1 MQITFDPHIA
11 NECDETLCI
20 IAQAQPDVVRMWLID
35 YNEDQDSETAQPDT
49 AQSVKAA
56 VAEVMR
62 ADTAPAQPETAQP
75 ETAPT
80 WTPDLAQPET
90 AQPETATA
98 QPETD
103 CHGMVHDGTIHSTPA
118 SKNADGSWRAKRGHK
133 EAYEAAIAA
142 ATCNDAPTPAP
153 APQGMPMPNP
163 ASAAPAT
170 PPAPIDYKTM
180 AERFMAKMADPD
192 GLPDEYEAIY
202 AALSIGYD
210 DLETNQTS
218 IARLSAYMDA
228 VDNGDDHDGCVR
240 HAMSADQ

>member
-1 MQITFDPHIA
+1 MQITFDPHNAQDRAAIA
-11 NECDETLCI
+11 FMLGTT
-20 IAQAQPDVVRMWLID
+20 APAAQPD
-35 YNEDQDSETAQPDT
+35 TAQPDT
-49 AQSVKAA
+49 AQP
-56 VAEVMR
+56 
-62 ADTAPAQPETAQP
+62 DTAQP
-75 ETAPT
+75 ETAPEH
-80 WTPDLAQPET
+80 PAGD
-90 AQPETATA
+90 
-98 QPETD
+98 TD
-103 CHGMVHDGTIHSTPA
+103 CHGMVHDDTIHSTPA
-118 SKNADGSWRAKRGHK
+118 SKNADGSWRAKRGQK

-142 ATCNDAPTPAP
+142 ATPTPTPTPTP
-153 APQGMPMPNP
+153 APQGMPMPQP

-192 GLPDEYEAIY
+192 GLPAEYEAIY

-210 DLETNQTS
+210 DLETNQTN

>member
-1 MQITFDPHIA
+1 MQITFDPHNA
-11 NECDETLCI
+11 QECDETLGF
-20 IAQAQPDVVRMWLID
+20 IAQAQPCVVKMWLID
-35 YNEDQDSETAQPDT
+35 YNESQDADTPRAQTAQPDT
-49 AQSVKAA
+49 AQPDTAQPDTA
-56 VAEVMR
+56 QPDTAQPDT
-62 ADTAPAQPETAQP
+62 AQPDTAPAQPD
-75 ETAPT
+75 TAP
-80 WTPDLAQPET
+80 
-90 AQPETATA
+90 A

-103 CHGMVHDGTIHSTPA
+103 CHGMTHDDAIHSTPA
-118 SKNADGSWRAKRGHK
+118 SKNADGSWRAKRGQK

-142 ATCNDAPTPAP
+142 ATGKDAPAP
-153 APQGMPMPNP
+153 APASMPMPQP

-192 GLPDEYEAIY
+192 GLPAEYEAIY
-202 AALSIGYD
+202 TALSIGYD

-240 HAMSADQ
+240 HAMSA

>member
-1 MQITFDPHIA
+1 MQITFDPHSAQDCATIA
-11 NECDETLCI
+11 RLLGTAAPTPADT
-20 IAQAQPDVVRMWLID
+20 APD
-35 YNEDQDSETAQPDT
+35 QPDT
-49 AQSVKAA
+49 ATEQP
-56 VAEVMR
+56 
-62 ADTAPAQPETAQP
+62 DTAPAQTAEP

-80 WTPDLAQPET
+80 QPDT
-90 AQPETATA
+90 G
-98 QPETD
+98 ETD
-103 CHGMVHDGTIHSTPA
+103 CHGMTHDDAIHSTPA
-118 SKNADGSWRAKRGHK
+118 SKNADGSWRAKRGQK

-142 ATCNDAPTPAP
+142 ATGKDAPAP
-153 APQGMPMPNP
+153 APQGMPVPQP

-192 GLPDEYEAIY
+192 GLPAEYEAIY
-202 AALSIGYD
+202 TALSIGYD

-240 HAMSADQ
+240 HAMSAA

>member
-1 MQITFDPHIA
+1 MQITFDPHNVQECATIA
-11 NECDETLCI
+11 RLLGTTAPAAQPET
-20 IAQAQPDVVRMWLID
+20 AAAQPDTA
-35 YNEDQDSETAQPDT
+35 TAQPDT
-49 AQSVKAA
+49 ATAQP
-56 VAEVMR
+56 
-62 ADTAPAQPETAQP
+62 DTAPDQP
-75 ETAPT
+75 ETAPDQ
-80 WTPDLAQPET
+80 PDT
-90 AQPETATA
+90 S
-98 QPETD
+98 ETD
-103 CHGMVHDGTIHSTPA
+103 CHGMTHDDTIHSTPA
-118 SKNADGSWRAKRGHK
+118 SKNADGSWRAKRGQK

-142 ATCNDAPTPAP
+142 ATGKDAPAP

-192 GLPDEYEAIY
+192 GLPAEYEAIY
-202 AALSIGYD
+202 TALSIGYD

-228 VDNGDDHDGCVR
+228 VDNGDDHDGCIR

>member
-1 MQITFDPHIA
+1 MQITFDPHNA
-11 NECDETLCI
+11 ADMQSM
-20 IAQAQPDVVRMWLID
+20 AQLVNFLTGNADSPDV
-35 YNEDQDSETAQPDT
+35 PDT
-49 AQSVKAA
+49 APTWTPDLAQP
-56 VAEVMR
+56 
-62 ADTAPAQPETAQP
+62 DTAPAQPETAQP
-75 ETAPT
+75 ET
-80 WTPDLAQPET
+80 
-90 AQPETATA
+90 
-98 QPETD
+98 D
-103 CHGMVHDGTIHSTPA
+103 CHGMTHDDAIHSTPA
-118 SKNADGSWRAKRGHK
+118 SKNADGSWRAKRGQK

-142 ATCNDAPTPAP
+142 ATGKDAP
-153 APQGMPMPNP
+153 APTAMPVPQP

-192 GLPDEYEAIY
+192 GLPAEYEAIY

-240 HAMSADQ
+240 HAMSA

>member
-1 MQITFDPHIA
+1 MQITFDPHNA
-11 NECDETLCI
+11 QECDETLGF
-20 IAQAQPDVVRMWLID
+20 IAQAQPCVVKMWLID
-35 YNEDQDSETAQPDT
+35 YNESQNSETVAAQPDT
-49 AQSVKAA
+49 AP
-56 VAEVMR
+56 AE
-62 ADTAPAQPETAQP
+62 P

-80 WTPDLAQPET
+80 CTPDQAEPD
-90 AQPETATA
+90 TA

-103 CHGMVHDGTIHSTPA
+103 CHGMTHDDAIHSTPA
-118 SKNADGSWRAKRGHK
+118 SKNADGSWRAKRGQK

-142 ATCNDAPTPAP
+142 ATGKDEPAP
-153 APQGMPMPNP
+153 APQGMPMPQP

-192 GLPDEYEAIY
+192 GLPAEYEAIY
-202 AALSIGYD
+202 TALSIGYD

-240 HAMSADQ
+240 HAMSA

>member
-1 MQITFDPHIA
+1 MQITFDPHNVQECATIA
-11 NECDETLCI
+11 RLLGT
-20 IAQAQPDVVRMWLID
+20 
-35 YNEDQDSETAQPDT
+35 TAQPDT
-49 AQSVKAA
+49 ATEQP
-56 VAEVMR
+56 
-62 ADTAPAQPETAQP
+62 DTAPAQTAEP
-75 ETAPT
+75 DTAPT
-80 WTPDLAQPET
+80 QPE
-90 AQPETATA
+90 TA

-103 CHGMVHDGTIHSTPA
+103 CHGMVHDDAIHSTPA
-118 SKNADGSWRAKRGHK
+118 SKNADGSWRAKRGQK

-142 ATCNDAPTPAP
+142 ATQGPAESAP
-153 APQGMPMPNP
+153 ASMPMPQP

-192 GLPDEYEAIY
+192 GLPAEYEAIY
-202 AALSIGYD
+202 TALSIGYD

-240 HAMSADQ
+240 HAMSA

>member
-1 MQITFDPHIA
+1 MQITFDPHNPQECATIA
-11 NECDETLCI
+11 RLLGTT
-20 IAQAQPDVVRMWLID
+20 AQP
-35 YNEDQDSETAQPDT
+35 ETAQPETAPAQT
-49 AQSVKAA
+49 AQP
-56 VAEVMR
+56 
-62 ADTAPAQPETAQP
+62 DTAPAQPETAQP
-75 ETAPT
+75 ETAPDT
-80 WTPDLAQPET
+80 APAQPET
-90 AQPETATA
+90 APAQTA

-103 CHGMVHDGTIHSTPA
+103 CHGMVHDDTIHSTPA
-118 SKNADGSWRAKRGHK
+118 SKNADGSWRAKRGQK

-142 ATCNDAPTPAP
+142 ATGKDAPAP
-153 APQGMPMPNP
+153 APQGMPMPQP

-192 GLPDEYEAIY
+192 GLPAEYEAIY
-202 AALSIGYD
+202 TALSIGYD

-240 HAMSADQ
+240 HAMSA

>member
-1 MQITFDPHIA
+1 MQITFDPH
-11 NECDETLCI
+11 NPTECDETLGF
-20 IAQAQPDVVRMWLID
+20 IAQAQPCVVKMWLID
-35 YNEDQDSETAQPDT
+35 YNESQNSETAPAQPDT
-49 AQSVKAA
+49 APA
-56 VAEVMR
+56 
-62 ADTAPAQPETAQP
+62 AQPDTVAAQP
-75 ETAPT
+75 ETAP
-80 WTPDLAQPET
+80 
-90 AQPETATA
+90 A

-103 CHGMVHDGTIHSTPA
+103 CHGMTHDDAIHSTPA
-118 SKNADGSWRAKRGHK
+118 SKNADGSWRAKRGQK

-142 ATCNDAPTPAP
+142 ATGKDAPAP
-153 APQGMPMPNP
+153 APASMPMPQP

-192 GLPDEYEAIY
+192 GLPAEYEAIY
-202 AALSIGYD
+202 TALSIGYD

-240 HAMSADQ
+240 HAMSA

>member
-1 MQITFDPHIA
+1 MQITFDPHNA
-11 NECDETLCI
+11 QECDETLGF
-20 IAQAQPDVVRMWLID
+20 IAQAQPCVVKMWLID
-35 YNEDQDSETAQPDT
+35 YNESQDADT
-49 AQSVKAA
+49 AAVQLDTARSVEAA

-62 ADTAPAQPETAQP
+62 AETAPAQP
-75 ETAPT
+75 
-80 WTPDLAQPET
+80 D
-90 AQPETATA
+90 TATAEPDTPRADGLTATEQA

-103 CHGMVHDGTIHSTPA
+103 CHGMTHDDAIHSTPA
-118 SKNADGSWRAKRGHK
+118 SKNADGSWRAKRGQK

-142 ATCNDAPTPAP
+142 ATGKDAPAP
-153 APQGMPMPNP
+153 APQGMPVPQP

-192 GLPDEYEAIY
+192 GLPAEYEAIY
-202 AALSIGYD
+202 TALSIGYD

-240 HAMSADQ
+240 HAMSAD

>member
-1 MQITFDPHIA
+1 MQITFDPHNPQECATIA
-11 NECDETLCI
+11 RLLGT
-20 IAQAQPDVVRMWLID
+20 
-35 YNEDQDSETAQPDT
+35 TAQP
-49 AQSVKAA
+49 V
-56 VAEVMR
+56 
-62 ADTAPAQPETAQP
+62 TAQP
-75 ETAPT
+75 ETAPAQT
-80 WTPDLAQPET
+80 AQPDTAPAQPDTAT

-98 QPETD
+98 QPDTAQPDTAQPETD
-103 CHGMVHDGTIHSTPA
+103 CHGMTHDDAIHSTPA
-118 SKNADGSWRAKRGHK
+118 SKNADGSWRAKRGQK

-142 ATCNDAPTPAP
+142 ATGKDAPAP
-153 APQGMPMPNP
+153 APQGMPVPQP

-192 GLPDEYEAIY
+192 GLPAEYEAIY
-202 AALSIGYD
+202 TALSIGYD

-240 HAMSADQ
+240 HAMSA

>member
-1 MQITFDPHIA
+1 MQITFDPH
-11 NECDETLCI
+11 NPEDCRTLAI
-20 IAQAQPDVVRMWLID
+20 LFDARAA
-35 YNEDQDSETAQPDT
+35 TAQPDT
-49 AQSVKAA
+49 APAA
-56 VAEVMR
+56 QP
-62 ADTAPAQPETAQP
+62 DTATAQP
-75 ETAPT
+75 ETAPA
-80 WTPDLAQPET
+80 AQPDT
-90 AQPETATA
+90 APAA

-103 CHGMVHDGTIHSTPA
+103 CHGMTHDDAIHSTPA
-118 SKNADGSWRAKRGHK
+118 SKNADGSWRAKRGQK

-142 ATCNDAPTPAP
+142 ATGKDAPAP
-153 APQGMPMPNP
+153 APQGMPVPQS

-192 GLPDEYEAIY
+192 GLPAEYEAIY
-202 AALSIGYD
+202 TALSIGYD

-240 HAMSADQ
+240 HAMSA